1 MEAGILVNSFV
12 TSNYNNYNVSCSGY
26 SDGIIEVT
34 TTGGTG
40 PYVYNWSG
48 PSGYSS
54 SNEDIIEL
62 VAGTYN
68 LSVTDA
74 QNCTSNETVTLDEPA
89 PLVLILENHSD
100 ISCHYENDGFI
111 ETSCWGSVS
120 RDSTYKYHWD
130 GPGFFFAN
138 QSRYLQPIGRWFVH
152 PYCYRRQRLYCYSRI
167 QHV

>member
-1 MEAGILVNSFV
+1 M
-12 TSNYNNYNVSCSGY
+12 SCIGY

-40 PYVYNWSG
+40 PYAYNWSG

-54 SNEDIIEL
+54 SNEDIIDL

-120 RDSTYKYHWD
+120 QIAHTNTTGMDRLLFCQ
-130 GPGFFFAN
+130 P
-138 QSRYLQPIGRWFVH
+138 SRHLQPIRRWFVH

-167 QHV
+167 RYV